1 MTPNPYHLDKRL
13 VRHHFERAAPHYD
26 QAAFLQREIAHR
38 LLERLRLI
46 KKKPH
51 RILDAGCGTGH
62 ALATLCSEYPQAHI
76 TALDLAAGMLRCVS
90 RHHPANPQLSLLNAD
105 LEALPFKPDS
115 FDLIFSNLALQWCN
129 DPADTFKALHR
140 VMHVDGVLMFS
151 TFGPDTLK
159 ELRSAFAALDQHT
172 HVSAFWDMHDLGD
185 MLLQAG
191 FADPVM
197 DRETLTVTYAELSGL
212 LKDLKGIGATNA
224 TQGRTTGLMG
234 RARISALREQ
244 YQRFAHSDGRLP
256 ATYEI
261 LYGHAWRSA
270 AVASPAQGS
279 VIPIIPQP

>member
-1 MTPNPYHLDKRL
+1 MTQNPYHLDKRL

-26 QAAFLQREIAHR
+26 HAAFLQREIAGR
-38 LLERLRLI
+38 LLEHLRLI
-46 KKKPH
+46 KKQPH

-62 ALATLCSEYPQAHI
+62 AITTLHHDYPQAQI
-76 TALDLAAGMLRCVS
+76 IALDLAVGMLRGVS

-115 FDLIFSNLALQWCN
+115 FDLVFSNLALQWCN
-129 DPADTFKALHR
+129 APADTFTALHR
-140 VMHVDGVLMFS
+140 VMRADGVLMFS
-151 TFGPDTLK
+151 TFGPDTLH
-159 ELRSAFAALDQHT
+159 ELRSAFAALDPHT

-197 DRETLTVTYAELSGL
+197 ARETLTVTYADLSAL

-224 TQGRTTGLMG
+224 TQGRASGLMG
-234 RARISALREQ
+234 RARLAALGEQ

-261 LYGHAWRSA
+261 LYGHAWRNVPA
-270 AVASPAQGS
+270 AAPTPGP
-279 VIPIIPQP
+279 VIPIIAQ